1 MAIEKREDP
10 VDETAVG
17 DKYRNDILDKK
28 DLNEIPEVVKPKKS
42 SFDFGKISDLEY
54 LYDIFSSK
62 YDDLKSLD
70 YLQKTHKALLEQGY
84 PQTPTLNEYL
94 FWTTISRRLQILYNT
109 GHKQLL
115 LTKDENTSMTSLA
128 DIDFLE
134 EIQKVTSHINNLQ
147 KTIDNSLAT
156 TKKVRDVVDLHKETC
171 EKAEKFLKQHFGEYI
186 KRNSASGE
194 ITDITDKAYWA
205 YAQHLVQTELGVEKI
220 PFVWSEELR
229 FLVEKELIPL
239 ELMAFV
245 LRTSIE
251 GLFYVAKIRN
261 EKMPDIN
268 REEAEDKLKRLMIEF
283 ESIRDVKDREL
294 LES

>member
-62 YDDLKSLD
+62 YDDVKSLD